1 VRPGRYAGHGRSA
14 TAEGTLKKL
23 PLALVTF
30 MVMRVVIR
38 MVKTIAGVE

>member
-1 VRPGRYAGHGRSA
+1 
-14 TAEGTLKKL
+14 LKKL

>member
-1 VRPGRYAGHGRSA
+1 
-14 TAEGTLKKL
+14 LKKL

-38 MVKTIAGVE
+38 VVKTIASVE